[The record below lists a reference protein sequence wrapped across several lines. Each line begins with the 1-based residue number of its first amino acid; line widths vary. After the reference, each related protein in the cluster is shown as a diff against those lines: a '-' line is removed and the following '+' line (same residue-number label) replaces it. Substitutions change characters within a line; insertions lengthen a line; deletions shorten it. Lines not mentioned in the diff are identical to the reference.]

1 MYCIKSCNER
11 VEQETSS
18 HINFQQRDDKETAMA
33 DMRHSEMENAFDWL
47 ISRLHREEG
56 IN

>member
-1 MYCIKSCNER
+1 MYCIKSCNGR

-18 HINFQQRDDKETAMA
+18 HINFQQRDDKETAMV
-33 DMRHSEMENAFDWL
+33 DMEMENAFDWL
-47 ISRLHREEG
+47 TNRLHREEG